1 MAGGQLAAG
10 GPCDGGQDESQ
21 EQINSYRD
29 LLVWQKG
36 MALAKQVYRMT
47 EAFRD
52 HEKFGL
58 MAPMRR
64 AAVSVPSN
72 IAEGQARQGRKEFV
86 QFLSHA
92 GGSLAELDT
101 HLTLA
106 ADLGYCGQS
115 GVKETVAL
123 IAELQRMLTSLR
135 QKVAAR
141 LATNH

>member
-1 MAGGQLAAG
+1 M
-10 GPCDGGQDESQ
+10 DRTSQ
-21 EQINSYRD
+21 KSKINSYRD

-47 EAFRD
+47 EAFPD

-58 MAPMRR
+58 MAQMRR

-92 GGSLAELDT
+92 ERSLAELDT
-101 HLTLA
+101 QFALA
-106 ADLGYCGQS
+106 ADLGYCPHPA
-115 GVKETVAL
+115 VEETVAL